1 MVDAD
6 PARLERLVLATGNP
20 DKVAELVRL
29 LDGRFEVV
37 PRPST
42 VPETVEDQPTLVGNA
57 RKKATEIALASSAPA
72 LSDDTGL
79 FVNALGGGP
88 GVRTARYAGENAT
101 YDDNVDKLLTELENA
116 ADRGAQFRTVVAIVW
131 PDGRELIANGSVDG
145 MITPERRGE
154 RGFGYDPVFA
164 PLEADGRTFAE
175 MSLDE
180 KGELSHRARALAA
193 LLAQFPSA

>member
-1 MVDAD
+1 M
-6 PARLERLVLATGNP
+6 PEQLVLATGNP

-29 LDGRFEVV
+29 LGSQFEVA
-37 PRPST
+37 PRPEDL
-42 VPETVEDQPTLVGNA
+42 PETIEDQPTLEGNA
-57 RKKATEIALASSAPA
+57 RKKATEVAMATGCPA

-79 FVNALGGGP
+79 FVTALDNRP

-101 YDDNVDKLLTELENA
+101 YEENVQKLLDELDGA
-116 ADRGAQFRTVVAIVW
+116 ADRTAEFRTVVSIVW
-131 PDGRELIANGSVDG
+131 PDGQELSAAGSVSG
-145 MITPERRGE
+145 VITDARRGD

-164 PLEADGRTFAE
+164 PVEADGRTFAE

-193 LLAQFPSA
+193 LLALLG